1 MVNPCPAICERAFAG
16 QKKSNNRR
24 WSYYYVLLLIII
36 YFFLGAE
43 ISEGK
48 RGKVVSPL
56 ASLLASCLTRPE
68 VSVITHRC
76 ASIFFCLLFPVL
88 CSHSTDVLVHS
99 NIYLLSSSSWPKIL
113 TQASRPT
120 LFDSH
125 VRCLARH
132 QLVHARAQSPEIRL
146 EPAS

>member
-1 MVNPCPAICERAFAG
+1 MINLCPAICERAFAG
-16 QKKSNNRR
+16 QRKSNNRR
-24 WSYYYVLLLIII
+24 WSYYVLFII
-36 YFFLGAE
+36 YFFLPW
-43 ISEGK
+43 
-48 RGKVVSPL
+48 RGDIRVQAWESCVTFGFTFVWPLVTSPEASVV
-56 ASLLASCLTRPE
+56 
-68 VSVITHRC
+68 THRC
-76 ASIFFCLLFPVL
+76 ASISFCLFFPVL
-88 CSHSTDVLVHS
+88 CSHSIGVVVHG

-120 LFDSH
+120 LFNSH